1 MKSNLLLKELE
12 NNVPMESLNVQ
23 FQVGRGKGAEKARL
37 TPRGS
42 YHVSGLRMG

>member
-1 MKSNLLLKELE
+1 MDWEAQLSTGKE
-12 NNVPMESLNVQ
+12 Q
-23 FQVGRGKGAEKARL
+23 CAEKARL